1 MKLVIAVIQK
11 EDSSAVTRHLVE
23 NGFSSTWLS
32 TSGGFLGARNATMMA
47 GVEEDRL
54 PQLIEIIKSCCH
66 SRTRIITSAPFALE
80 REIPAGMPVE
90 VKDGGAVIFVMDVE
104 QYLRV

>member
-1 MKLVIAVIQK
+1 MKLVIAIVNRD
-11 EDSSAVTRHLVE
+11 DSAAVTRNLVD

-32 TSGGFLGARNATMMA
+32 TSGGFLGARNATMLA
-47 GVEEDRL
+47 GTEEERV

-66 SRTRIITSAPFALE
+66 SRTRVISSAPFGAD
-80 REIPAGMPVE
+80 REMPAGMPVT
-90 VKDGGAVIFVMDVE
+90 VQAGGAVIFVMDVE

>member
-1 MKLVIAVIQK
+1 MKLVIAIVQK
-11 EDSSAVTRHLVE
+11 EDSSAVTRSLVE

-32 TSGGFLGARNATMMA
+32 TSGGFLGARNATMLA

-54 PQLIEIIKSCCH
+54 AELIEIVKACCH
-66 SRTRIITSAPFALE
+66 SRTKIITAAPFGMD
-80 REIPAGMPVE
+80 REFPAGMPVE
-90 VKDGGAVIFVMDVE
+90 VRDGGAVIFVMDVE